1 MVSFPFLQQT
11 PEYLLNRI
19 NSSTPHTLG
28 ETLRLVQRPLSQ
40 PWEHI
45 QRGFPQTHLQMRCC
59 LALRAHSTKGHF
71 PAFPWKCC
79 KVCVC
84 VWSLPSS
91 LQGSSMAL
99 GPGAQ
104 HAGISGKPMS

>member
-1 MVSFPFLQQT
+1 MVSLPFLQQT

-84 VWSLPSS
+84 VCGHCQAACRAVAWPL
-91 LQGSSMAL
+91 A
-99 GPGAQ
+99 PGLNMRASR
-104 HAGISGKPMS
+104 GNP